1 MDARTT
7 TWIEVSRSGTRGA
20 AEEHALVL
28 EALDIPS
35 GIANAGGEFVIVVRL
50 EDAPRAR
57 AELEKFDRENQG
69 WPPRPQP
76 PQPSI
81 WRGVNA
87 AAVYAGVLLFFDL
100 ARRRQVLGLDW
111 WHAGY
116 ADARLIQH
124 GEWWRS
130 LTALCLHADL
140 LHLAGNLLFGALFG
154 VMLAQSIGMGLAWLG
169 FVVTGGLGNFVNAWL
184 QAPSHTSVGA
194 STAVFGMLGIQVA
207 SDWVRRSELHYNL
220 FRRWAPIAMGIALL
234 AWLGGG
240 GRPIDPNDARRTFD
254 FDVPIQRIDVLAHVL
269 GFCAGAGL
277 GALLGSRKQPI
288 AWTATTQTALALT
301 ALGVVAAAWLVALR

>member
-1 MDARTT
+1 LDARTT
-7 TWIEVSRSGTRGA
+7 TWIEVSRSGTRRR

-35 GIANAGGEFVIVVRL
+35 GIANAGGEFVIIVRL
-50 EDAPRAR
+50 EDAVRAR
-57 AELEKFDRENQG
+57 AEIDKFDRENLG
-69 WPPRPQP
+69 WPPPSEP

-87 AAVYAGVLLFFDL
+87 AAVYAGLLLLVDI
-100 ARRRQVLGLDW
+100 ARRRGSLGLDW

-140 LHLAGNLLFGALFG
+140 LHLAGNLLFGVLFG
-154 VMLAQSIGMGLAWLG
+154 VMLAQSIGIGLAWLG
-169 FVVTGGLGNFVNAWL
+169 FVVTGGFGNWVNAWL

-207 SDWVRRSELHYNL
+207 SDWLRRRERHYNL
-220 FRRWAPIAMGIALL
+220 FRRWAPIAMGVALL

-240 GRPIDPNDARRTFD
+240 GRPVDPNDARRTFD
-254 FDVPIQRIDVLAHVL
+254 LDVPIQRIDVLAHVL
-269 GFCAGAGL
+269 GFGAGACL
-277 GALLGSRKQPI
+277 GALLGWRREPL
-288 AWTATTQTALALT
+288 AWSATTQTALALT
-301 ALGVVAAAWLVALR
+301 ALGLVAAAWLAAFR